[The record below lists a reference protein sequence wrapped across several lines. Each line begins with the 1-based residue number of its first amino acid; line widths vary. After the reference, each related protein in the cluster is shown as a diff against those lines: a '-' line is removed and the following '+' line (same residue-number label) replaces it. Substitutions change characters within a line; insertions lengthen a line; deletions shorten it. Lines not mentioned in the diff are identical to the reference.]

1 MISTKNLKFFNF
13 KKKISSSIVK
23 KELRLILSDK
33 ENQVIN
39 SLKLSYKYSYSNKF
53 LDKFKNRF
61 SSIRLIG
68 MGGSILGT
76 KAIYSFLNSQIK
88 KKIFFFDNLLPLLKK
103 EKKSNFL
110 NIIISKSGNTL
121 ETISNTNNIVKK
133 SQRNI
138 FITENSNNYLRNLAN
153 QLKAEIVDHN
163 NFIGGRY
170 SVLSEVGMLP
180 CSLIGLK
187 SNKFKQF
194 NSLIKK
200 KGFID
205 SLISN
210 VANILYFVKKKKN
223 NSIILNYDENSDDLF
238 KWYQQLVGESLGKK
252 QKGIFPFISTM
263 PKDNHS
269 LMQLY
274 LDGPQKNFFTF
285 FGVSEKKSNKI
296 INSTI
301 LETFSFIKNKK
312 FSQILDSQRIAT
324 QKVFNNMN
332 IPFRSFEIKRRNE
345 ETLGEL
351 FTFFIL
357 ETILL
362 GKCLKINPYDQ
373 PAVELIKK
381 STKKTLLNF

>member
-1 MISTKNLKFFNF
+1 
-13 KKKISSSIVK
+13 
-23 KELRLILSDK
+23 
-33 ENQVIN
+33 
-39 SLKLSYKYSYSNKF
+39 
-53 LDKFKNRF
+53 
-61 SSIRLIG
+61 

-205 SLISN
+205 SLVSN
-210 VANILYFVKKKKN
+210 VANILYFIKKKKN

-238 KWYQQLVGESLGKK
+238 RWYQQLVGESLGKK

-332 IPFRSFEIKRRNE
+332 IPFRSFEIKKRNE

>member
-13 KKKISSSIVK
+13 KKKISSSVVK

-53 LDKFKNRF
+53 LNKFKNKF

-205 SLISN
+205 SLVSN
-210 VANILYFVKKKKN
+210 VANILYFIKKKKN

-238 KWYQQLVGESLGKK
+238 RWYQQLVGESLGKK

-301 LETFSFIKNKK
+301 LETFSFIKHKR

>member
-13 KKKISSSIVK
+13 KKKISSSVVK
-23 KELRLILSDK
+23 KELRLILNDK

-205 SLISN
+205 SLVSN
-210 VANILYFVKKKKN
+210 VANILYFIKKKKN

-238 KWYQQLVGESLGKK
+238 RWYQQLVGESLGKK

-324 QKVFNNMN
+324 QKVFYNMN
-332 IPFRSFEIKRRNE
+332 IPFRSFEIKKRNE

>member
-1 MISTKNLKFFNF
+1 MISTKNLKFLNF
-13 KKKISSSIVK
+13 KKKIFSSVVK
-23 KELRLILSDK
+23 NELKLLLGDK
-33 ENQVIN
+33 ENEVIN

-53 LDKFKNRF
+53 LNKFKNKF

-205 SLISN
+205 SLVSN
-210 VANILYFVKKKKN
+210 VANILYFIKKKKN

-238 KWYQQLVGESLGKK
+238 RWYQQLVGESLGKK

-332 IPFRSFEIKRRNE
+332 IPFRSFEIKKRNE

>member
-1 MISTKNLKFFNF
+1 MLTSRIIFTNF
-13 KKKISSSIVK
+13 KVKINNFLIK
-23 KELRLILSDK
+23 KELTNLLKKNDEVIKSLSL
-33 ENQVIN
+33 N
-39 SLKLSYKYSYSNKF
+39 YSYSFNIKK
-53 LDKFKNRF
+53 LKKFKNKKFFR
-61 SSIRLIG
+61 IIG
-68 MGGSILGT
+68 IGGSILGA
-76 KAIYSFLNSQIK
+76 KAIYYFLKNKIK
-88 KKIFFFDNLLPLLKK
+88 KKFVFVDNLTPKINHNIKK
-103 EKKSNFL
+103 KYT
-110 NIIISKSGNTL
+110 NIVISKSGNTI
-121 ETISNTNNIVKK
+121 ETIINCNILLKK
-133 SQRNI
+133 KEKNI
-138 FITENSNNYLRNLAN
+138 FITENKINYLNELARR
-153 QLKAEIVDHN
+153 LKSEVIHHN

-205 SLISN
+205 SLVSN
-210 VANILYFVKKKKN
+210 VANILYFIKKKKN

-381 STKKTLLNF
+381 STKKTILNF

>member
-1 MISTKNLKFFNF
+1 
-13 KKKISSSIVK
+13 
-23 KELRLILSDK
+23 
-33 ENQVIN
+33 
-39 SLKLSYKYSYSNKF
+39 
-53 LDKFKNRF
+53 
-61 SSIRLIG
+61 

-205 SLISN
+205 SLVSN
-210 VANILYFVKKKKN
+210 VANILYFIKKKKN

-238 KWYQQLVGESLGKK
+238 RWYQQLVGESLGKK

>member
-1 MISTKNLKFFNF
+1 MLTSSISLKNFRLKTSNPKIKQKLKFLFSNKSQIIESLSSNYRDSFEKKNINKYKSTKNF
-13 KKKISSSIVK
+13 
-23 KELRLILSDK
+23 
-33 ENQVIN
+33 
-39 SLKLSYKYSYSNKF
+39 
-53 LDKFKNRF
+53 
-61 SSIRLIG
+61 RLIG
-68 MGGSILGT
+68 MGGSTLGT
-76 KAIYSFLNSQIK
+76 QAIYNFLKHKIK
-88 KKIFFFDNLLPLLKK
+88 KKFYFIDNLNPSLKRD
-103 EKKSNFL
+103 KKKYL
-110 NIIISKSGNTL
+110 NIVVSKSGNTI
-121 ETISNTNNIVKK
+121 ETITNLNVLLRKK
-133 SQRNI
+133 EKNI
-138 FITENSNNYLRNLAN
+138 FITENKKNYLNLLA
-153 QLKAEIVDHN
+153 QKLKADVIYHN

-205 SLISN
+205 SLVSN
-210 VANILYFVKKKKN
+210 VANILYFIKKKKN

-238 KWYQQLVGESLGKK
+238 RWYQQLVGESLGKK

-332 IPFRSFEIKRRNE
+332 IPFRSFEIKKRNE